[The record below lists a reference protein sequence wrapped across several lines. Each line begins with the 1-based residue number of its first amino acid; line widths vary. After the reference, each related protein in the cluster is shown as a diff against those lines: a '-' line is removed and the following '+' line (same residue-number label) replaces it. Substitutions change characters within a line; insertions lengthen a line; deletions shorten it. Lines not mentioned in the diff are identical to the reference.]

1 MKYLGDLTEDQ
12 TIDFKFSTHKA
23 DGTPITLA
31 GTPAVKIYKANAT
44 DSETA
49 TGVTL
54 SVDFDGVTGLHNV
67 RIDTSADAF
76 YATGNDY
83 SVVITTG
90 TVDSVSVV
98 GTVLATFSIE
108 NRFIEADLAKIL
120 GTALTETAGGYLAAA
135 FKKLFDVETPTGTI
149 NSLPAAIPGAA
160 GGLFIAGT
168 NAPVTISGSGNALTL
183 TSTGAN
189 GHGLAAT
196 GNGNGNGITATG
208 GATGDGAAMEGG
220 ATNGFGLN
228 VAGNG
233 DHAGVRVAGEG
244 TGAGLQVSGGT
255 TGNGITIS
263 GGSSSGSGVYITT
276 PGAGPYG
283 LAVFGGSNGSA
294 ILAAGQGAG
303 HGLSVAGGAT
313 GHGLSALGGS
323 TSGDGM
329 HLEGRTLGHGLY
341 AIGVGASRYDID
353 ADIHGTIDTCTTN
366 TDMRGTDGAALP
378 GDKMD
383 LLDTIVEDA
392 P

>member
-1 MKYLGDLTEDQ
+1 MIHQHAILED
-12 TIDFKFSTHKA
+12 TVYFWFAANDTAGSGN
-23 DGTPITLA
+23 DGATPVYDVRLA
-31 GTPAVKIYKANAT
+31 GAAADAAPVLSGNAT
-44 DSETA
+44 LLSHANYPAGAHEVAIAATTA
-49 TGVTL
+49 NGFAAGSTYGVFCTL
-54 SVDFDGVTGLHNV
+54 L
-67 RIDTSADAF
+67 
-76 YATGNDY
+76 
-83 SVVITTG
+83 
-90 TVDSVSVV
+90 VDSQNPTGFIGSFTLGPVV
-98 GTVLATFSIE
+98 
-108 NRFIEADLAKIL
+108 ADVMAIL

-263 GGSSSGSGVYITT
+263 GGLSSGSGVYITT